1 VLMAGM
7 DLPVKA
13 IREQIASAIDI
24 IVQQSR
30 FKDGSRKITHISE
43 VTGME
48 GDIITMQ
55 DIFIH
60 KQSGKDERGRIIGDI
75 VPTGIKPKFMEKIER
90 AGVMLPSD
98 LFTP

>member
-1 VLMAGM
+1 
-7 DLPVKA
+7 
-13 IREQIASAIDI
+13 
-24 IVQQSR
+24 
-30 FKDGSRKITHISE
+30 
-43 VTGME
+43 
-48 GDIITMQ
+48 MQ